1 MSILLDSPSAF
12 NANSSLSGYLDWSD
26 LTVHFDEPAS
36 SSSLYVIG
44 REYTIRMRGRDLR
57 VRLTGRNPRTP
68 KGRGFWAVNVETGNF
83 VTVGSPA
90 MLRPIE
96 EPELEPSDEE
106 IERARMLAAY
116 DDLTAGSVPPPKPE
130 LPVRDL
136 APIHAGA
143 AWLAARLN
151 EYIATTKLDGQVA
164 ASAVKSDVI
173 LRATEDGA
181 EWRLNTAYGLGGV
194 EMAAKD
200 ALNLFQYK
208 GRFAPCA
215 FTI

>member
-1 MSILLDSPSAF
+1 MQQYTPSSPAF

-26 LTVHFDEPAS
+26 FSVHFDEPAS
-36 SSSLYVIG
+36 SASLPVIG

-106 IERARMLAAY
+106 IDRARMLADF
-116 DDLTAGSVPPPKPE
+116 DDLTAGSVPPPTPRRGE
-130 LPVRDL
+130 TRWFR
-136 APIHAGA
+136 G
-143 AWLAARLN
+143 
-151 EYIATTKLDGQVA
+151 
-164 ASAVKSDVI
+164 
-173 LRATEDGA
+173 EDGRPFCSICEEPLGVDA
-181 EWRLNTAYGLGGV
+181 ECSCWYRQDGPARDGCWHCGSTAPGHTDRLC
-194 EMAAKD
+194 
-200 ALNLFQYK
+200 F
-208 GRFAPCA
+208 GREAVR
-215 FTI
+215 